1 MDIIPAT
8 SPKRLTSETDFCDY
22 LLVVDAYSKISKLY
36 GMDRITTEE
45 NMGKLDMFQSRIGK
59 IDKFIWWDL
68 EIISADTGTQLTSMD
83 FKEE

>member
-59 IDKFIWWDL
+59 IDEFIWWDL